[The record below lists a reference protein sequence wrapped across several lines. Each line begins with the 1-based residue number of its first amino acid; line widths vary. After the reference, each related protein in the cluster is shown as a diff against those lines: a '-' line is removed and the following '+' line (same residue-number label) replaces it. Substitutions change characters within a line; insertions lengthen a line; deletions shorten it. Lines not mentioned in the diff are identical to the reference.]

1 MDSSLIEKLS
11 WDTKASKVV
20 SGANASRAALWFLF
34 GPLRKNEQ
42 LRHVPI
48 GGGPFT
54 IGRCSDVDFCIP
66 DETVSS
72 VHAELVVHN
81 DALIINDLGSTNGTY
96 VNAARITGSAEV
108 RPGDLIQFADV
119 PFRVLHQSP
128 LENSATVSHDVVEE
142 AMALVH
148 FETLM
153 ATEAVVPHYQPIVDI
168 AGQQTIG
175 YEVLGRSRFPG
186 LETPAS
192 MFSVASQMNL
202 EVKLSQMLRAQG
214 VQQSRGREFISH
226 LFVNTHP
233 AELAAPGLIESMAAI
248 RQINTG
254 QRLTLEIHE
263 AAVTNIDDMKKL
275 RETLRD
281 WGIGLAFD
289 DFGAGQTRL
298 AELFK
303 VQPDY
308 LKFDMSLIRS
318 IHESSVEHQ
327 KMIRG
332 LVSMVRDIGVTPLAE
347 GIEQEQ
353 EALACKDLG
362 FQLAQG
368 YFFGR
373 PSRAL
378 LGEYGG
384 ADQL

>member
-1 MDSSLIEKLS
+1 MDTLLQEKLLQG
-11 WDTKASKVV
+11 TEASKVDSSVTV
-20 SGANASRAALWFLF
+20 SRSAMWFLS
-34 GPLRKNEQ
+34 GPLRENER
-42 LRHVPI
+42 LHHVPI
-48 GGGPFT
+48 GDELFT
-54 IGRCSDVDFCIP
+54 IGRCPDVAFCIA
-66 DETVSS
+66 DETVSNM
-72 VHAELVVHN
+72 HAELVVR
-81 DALIINDLGSTNGTY
+81 DDVLIIKDLGSTNGTY
-96 VNAARITGSAEV
+96 VNATRITGSVELG
-108 RPGDLIQFADV
+108 PGDLIQFADV

-128 LENSATVSHDVVEE
+128 LQNSATISHDVVDE

-153 ATEAVVPHYQPIVDI
+153 ANEEVVPHFQPIVDLSS
-168 AGQQTIG
+168 QQTIA

-186 LETPAS
+186 LESPAS
-192 MFSVASQMNL
+192 MFTVAAQLNL

-214 VQQSRGREFISH
+214 IQQSRGCEVMSH

-233 AELAAPGLIESMAAI
+233 RELAEPGLIESLATI
-248 RQINTG
+248 RQINPG

-263 AAVTNIDDMKKL
+263 AAVTNIDDMKVL

-281 WGIGLAFD
+281 GGIGLAFD

-298 AELFK
+298 AELSK

-327 KMIRG
+327 KMIRV

-362 FQLAQG
+362 FHLAQG

>member
-1 MDSSLIEKLS
+1 MDRSLLEKLPQG
-11 WDTKASKVV
+11 TKASKVHSSV
-20 SGANASRAALWFLF
+20 TTSRSVLWFLS
-34 GPLRKNEQ
+34 GPLRENVQ

-48 GGGPFT
+48 GDELFT
-54 IGRCSDVDFCIP
+54 IGRSPDLTFCIA

-72 VHAELVVHN
+72 MHAELVVR
-81 DALIINDLGSTNGTY
+81 DDVLIITDLGSTNGTY
-96 VNAARITGSAEV
+96 VNATRITGSVEV
-108 RPGDLIQFADV
+108 GPGDLIQFADV

-128 LENSATVSHDVVEE
+128 LKHSATISHDVVDE

-153 ATEAVVPHYQPIVDI
+153 ANEAVVPHFQPIVDI
-168 AGQQTIG
+168 TSQQTIA
-175 YEVLGRSRFPG
+175 YEVLGRSRLPG
-186 LETPAS
+186 LELPAS
-192 MFSVASQMNL
+192 MFSVAAQLNL
-202 EVKLSQMLRAQG
+202 EVKLSQMLRMQG
-214 VQQSRGREFISH
+214 VQQSRGREVMSH

-233 AELAAPGLIESMAAI
+233 KELTEPGLIESMAAI
-248 RQINTG
+248 RQINAG
-254 QRLTLEIHE
+254 QRITLEIHE
-263 AAVTNIDDMKKL
+263 AALTNLDEMKAV
-275 RETLRD
+275 REALRD
-281 WGIGLAFD
+281 LDIGLAFD

-298 AELFK
+298 AELSK

-332 LVSMVRDIGVTPLAE
+332 LVSMVRDIGVTSLAE

-353 EALACKDLG
+353 EAQACKELG
-362 FQLAQG
+362 FQMAQG
-368 YFFGR
+368 FFFGR

-384 ADQL
+384 TDHL